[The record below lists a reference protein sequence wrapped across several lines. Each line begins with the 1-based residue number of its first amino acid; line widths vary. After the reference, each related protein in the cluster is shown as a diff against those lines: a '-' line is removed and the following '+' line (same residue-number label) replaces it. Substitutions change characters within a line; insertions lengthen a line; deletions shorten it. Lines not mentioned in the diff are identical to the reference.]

1 MIFLGQARNAGA
13 AWSCWVFARH
23 LIGAKYE
30 MGREGTS
37 LWNRGS
43 GVGIEGELVRD
54 NG

>member
-13 AWSCWVFARH
+13 ARSYWVFARH

-37 LWNRGS
+37 LWERRIDG
-43 GVGIEGELVRD
+43 GIERELVRD

>member
-13 AWSCWVFARH
+13 ARSCRVFARH

-37 LWNRGS
+37 LWERGS
-43 GVGIEGELVRD
+43 DGGIERELVRD